1 MSRIILIDF
10 ANNRDDDLWR
20 RIRPDVKQITFFQPR
35 NPPPASP
42 LRGSRRCFGTSSNLL
57 SEPLS
62 TWRCLRT
69 FAHLQQGLVAT
80 LWGKPGEN
88 MTPAKECIIAIWDYL
103 PHLFFVW
110 RWWPSWDFLLQIS
123 ITVKKDELGSPK
135 KQTRSDLGKYQNDK
149 ILFAAPFL
157 NLSML
162 TRANLDKHLYIL
174 FIVPT
179 SLGKGSYQGESLGN
193 RNTK

>member
-1 MSRIILIDF
+1 MIDF
-10 ANNRDDDLWR
+10 ANNRDDDLWG

-80 LWGKPGEN
+80 LWGKYDTCKRMHHCHLRLSTTFVLCVEM
-88 MTPAKECIIAIWDYL
+88 MTIVGLFCLESPSLLKRMSWIHQRSRQGQIWANIRMIKYFL
-103 PHLFFVW
+103 LHLF
-110 RWWPSWDFLLQIS
+110 LIS
-123 ITVKKDELGSPK
+123 
-135 KQTRSDLGKYQNDK
+135 QC
-149 ILFAAPFL
+149 
-157 NLSML
+157 
-162 TRANLDKHLYIL
+162 
-174 FIVPT
+174 
-179 SLGKGSYQGESLGN
+179 
-193 RNTK
+193 